1 MKSIFKTLEVSD
13 GATLQAPMKLLQASC
28 VLFTSFKR
36 CKEYTLMEI
45 GILITLFFTVFAASS
60 VFCAYWFGEK
70 QNF

>member
-1 MKSIFKTLEVSD
+1 MSIFKTRTVSD
-13 GATLQAPMKLLQASC
+13 GATLQTPMKLPQALC
-28 VLFTSFKR
+28 VVFTSFKR

>member
-1 MKSIFKTLEVSD
+1 
-13 GATLQAPMKLLQASC
+13 
-28 VLFTSFKR
+28 
-36 CKEYTLMEI
+36 MEI